1 MIELSIVQKRA
12 TDFWDG
18 VNPVRVN
25 EYRQELTKVKE
36 ELDKLPWGLR
46 RLITQDEDDKR
57 LDELKGLIRD
67 ELDLCD
73 FYTNYLERQ
82 QEPNFDTW
90 YQEELKEH
98 WSSWVRYNGKIRATI
113 MVGRKT
119 GSQMTK
125 VSLRIEND
133 SDQLKF
139 LTNNYGGSRKEITYS
154 HLRNPKSIAKRV
166 DEYRERAEKLMKEH
180 QYPLYSQELR
190 NFRVLEGLLHI
201 EEADHEEQD

>member
-25 EYRQELTKVKE
+25 EYRQELAKTKK
-36 ELDKLPWGLR
+36 ELDDLPWGLR
-46 RLITQDEDDKR
+46 RLITRNGER
-57 LDELKGLIRD
+57 LDELRNLLKD

-73 FYTNYLERQ
+73 FYTNYLGRQ
-82 QEPNFDTW
+82 KEPNFDTW
-90 YQEELKEH
+90 YQEEFKEH
-98 WSSWVRYNGKIRATI
+98 WSSWVRYNGKIRTTI
-113 MVGRKT
+113 IMARGT

-139 LTNNYGGSRKEITYS
+139 LTNNYGGSRIEITSS

-166 DEYRERAEKLMKEH
+166 DEYRERAEKLMKGH

>member
-1 MIELSIVQKRA
+1 MIELYLVQRRA
-12 TDFWDG
+12 SDFWDG

-57 LDELKGLIRD
+57 LDELRNLLKD

-73 FYTNYLERQ
+73 FYTNYLGRQ
-82 QEPNFDTW
+82 KEPNFDTW
-90 YQEELKEH
+90 YQEEFKEH

-113 MVGRKT
+113 IMARGT

-125 VSLRIEND
+125 MSLRIEND
-133 SDQLKF
+133 SDQINF
-139 LTNNYGGSRKEITYS
+139 LHNSYGGSRKEITYS
-154 HLRNPKSIAKRV
+154 HLKNPKSIAKRV
-166 DEYRERAEKLMKEH
+166 EEYQERAEELMKEH
-180 QYPLYSQELR
+180 QYPLYSKELS
-190 NFRVLEGLLHI
+190 NFRILEELLHI
-201 EEADHEEQD
+201 KGKNDEI